1 MHFRVAAIG
10 QRMPAWVNSGWQEY
24 ARRFPRS
31 CRLDL
36 LELPAEKR
44 GRNPDLERLKQ
55 REGERL
61 LAAVPSGAVSVALDM
76 GGQAWTTE
84 QLAERLRDWMGGG
97 RDVVFLVGGADGLS
111 RACLEAAETR
121 WSLGPLTL
129 PHPLVRVLLAE
140 QLYRAWTL
148 TQNHPYHRA

>member
-1 MHFRVAAIG
+1 MHLRVAAIG
-10 QRMPAWVNSGWQEY
+10 QRMPAWVNSAWQEY

-31 CRLDL
+31 TRLDL

-44 GRNPDLERLKQ
+44 GKNADVEKLKAL
-55 REGERL
+55 EGERL
-61 LAAVPSGAVSVALDM
+61 MASAPAAALRIALDI
-76 GGQAWTTE
+76 GGLAWSTE
-84 QLAERLRDWMGGG
+84 ELADQLRGWMAGG
-97 RDVVFLVGGADGLS
+97 RDVWFWIGGPDGLS
-111 RACLEAAETR
+111 PQCLAVADLR

-140 QLYRAWTL
+140 QLYRAWAL